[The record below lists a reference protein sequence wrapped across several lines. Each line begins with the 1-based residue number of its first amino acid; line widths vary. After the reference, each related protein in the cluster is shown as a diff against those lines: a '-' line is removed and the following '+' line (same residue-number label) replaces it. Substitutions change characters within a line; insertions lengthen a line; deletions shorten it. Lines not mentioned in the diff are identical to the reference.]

1 MKKFIIKETRPAMAT
16 WTYEVEAVSESEAL
30 AKVFDEG
37 DTNKTPDLTYD
48 VDFEAD
54 MEVEVDEE
62 TPASTSDEVIVASFT
77 KNALIEYTRGIQER
91 CKTAAIE
98 AATNSGVDFDYH
110 TGIELNDKELE
121 LTFDEGGI
129 FSEIENAIDDAFG
142 TDDDSVWEEATDVI
156 TFMSK
161 R

>member
-1 MKKFIIKETRPAMAT
+1 MTNQNIANVVIAILNEIELDGEMMEYIINQVGMRDQMIKQLAPQNDI
-16 WTYEVEAVSESEAL
+16 VELERGSGV
-30 AKVFDEG
+30 V
-37 DTNKTPDLTYD
+37 
-48 VDFEAD
+48 
-54 MEVEVDEE
+54 
-62 TPASTSDEVIVASFT
+62 VASFT

-98 AATNSGVDFDYH
+98 AATNSGVDFDYY

-156 TFMSK
+156 AFMSK
-161 R
+161 G

>member
-1 MKKFIIKETRPAMAT
+1 MKKFIIKETRPATAI
-16 WTYEVEAVSESEAL
+16 WTYEVEAVSESEAV
-30 AKVFDEG
+30 AKVFDEN
-37 DTNKTPDLTYD
+37 DIQKVNLAYD
-48 VDFEAD
+48 VDFEGE
-54 MEVEVDEE
+54 MRVDIEEE

-142 TDDDSVWEEATDVI
+142 TDDDSVWDEATDVI

-161 R
+161 G